1 MFMNIKLLVQPTEA
15 NMFGISLRSKSVA
28 RPLRT
33 IEREVEATR
42 ARYNEYLKNTSSD
55 YTAQRSNVTIKD
67 PHTTGGAYQ
76 VLRGAINGINKVA
89 QKANKKIT
97 FEDARVLT
105 RNDEFASPSLEEKLS
120 SKVLITVTDKE
131 GGQVKEH
138 LVDRFANNDVPFMK
152 KISNALGEMF
162 TGKKEA
168 NFDNELGLR

>member
-15 NMFGISLRSKSVA
+15 NMFGISFKPKSVV

-105 RNDEFASPSLEEKLS
+105 RNDEFASPYLEEKLS
-120 SKVLITVTDKE
+120 SF
-131 GGQVKEH
+131 H
-138 LVDRFANNDVPFMK
+138 C
-152 KISNALGEMF
+152 
-162 TGKKEA
+162 
-168 NFDNELGLR
+168 

>member
-1 MFMNIKLLVQPTEA
+1 
-15 NMFGISLRSKSVA
+15 MFGISLKPKSVA

-42 ARYNEYLKNTSSD
+42 TRYNEYLKNTSSD

-67 PHTTGGAYQ
+67 PHTMPGGAYQ
-76 VLRGAINGINKVA
+76 LLRGAINGINKVA

-105 RNDEFASPSLEEKLS
+105 RNDEFASPYLEEKLS

-162 TGKKEA
+162 TGNKDA
-168 NFDNELGLR
+168 NLDNELGLR

>member
-1 MFMNIKLLVQPTEA
+1 
-15 NMFGISLRSKSVA
+15 MFGISFKPKSVV
-28 RPLRT
+28 RPLST

-97 FEDARVLT
+97 L
-105 RNDEFASPSLEEKLS
+105 
-120 SKVLITVTDKE
+120 KVLFSKKCPYNPIYKTIYLFMITPVKYLPVRFFRQAKNNKKQVCNLMKE
-131 GGQVKEH
+131 KRE
-138 LVDRFANNDVPFMK
+138 K
-152 KISNALGEMF
+152 
-162 TGKKEA
+162 
-168 NFDNELGLR
+168 